1 MSDLIPHIRGPKL
14 APFHGDIEKFEL
26 VRLLRPD
33 QSQKSHC
40 SGSIGH
46 SRVFQVNIRRKKYA
60 LKIFNFFTIDE
71 LQPFAY
77 GREHF
82 LTVDVVRHQRDPF
95 YAECRAFGL
104 LTEHIKDNELAVRC
118 HGYTFLPASLERRI
132 HQQFGINDW
141 NRQEEHEG
149 QPLRAILKDY
159 IIYHS
164 VCGRKTLSK
173 MRENITKLNGLG
185 IYNMDIRE
193 DNYRGGRLFD
203 FSLAITSPHISLSL
217 NIRTR
222 KAIETD
228 RRYDIEEF
236 KELEAREKKR
246 RKYKE
251 KSEWARGERRELRQR
266 ETRTPKYN

>member
-1 MSDLIPHIRGPKL
+1 M
-14 APFHGDIEKFEL
+14 
-26 VRLLRPD
+26 
-33 QSQKSHC
+33 
-40 SGSIGH
+40 
-46 SRVFQVNIRRKKYA
+46 
-60 LKIFNFFTIDE
+60 
-71 LQPFAY
+71 
-77 GREHF
+77 
-82 LTVDVVRHQRDPF
+82 
-95 YAECRAFGL
+95 
-104 LTEHIKDNELAVRC
+104 LTEHTKDNELAVRC
-118 HGYTFLPASLERRI
+118 HGYAFLPASLERRI

-159 IIYHS
+159 ITYHS
-164 VCGRKTLSK
+164 VCGRKKLSK

-217 NIRTR
+217 KIRTR

-236 KELEAREKKR
+236 KELEAREKRR
-246 RKYKE
+246 RKDKE
-251 KSEWARGERRELRQR
+251 ESEWARGERREVRKRGTQDTEIQLIKLW
-266 ETRTPKYN
+266 EKS